1 MMELVLNWAERDMI
15 VIGSRREM
23 CAWAGT
29 SQLLQCEGGHW
40 SGEAAP
46 SHQLELNQS
55 RGGESHTWRG
65 PGPRTCTP
73 RTEEY

>member
-1 MMELVLNWAERDMI
+1 MELVLNWAERDMI

-46 SHQLELNQS
+46 SHLSVAGAEPVQG
-55 RGGESHTWRG
+55 R
-65 PGPRTCTP
+65 
-73 RTEEY
+73 